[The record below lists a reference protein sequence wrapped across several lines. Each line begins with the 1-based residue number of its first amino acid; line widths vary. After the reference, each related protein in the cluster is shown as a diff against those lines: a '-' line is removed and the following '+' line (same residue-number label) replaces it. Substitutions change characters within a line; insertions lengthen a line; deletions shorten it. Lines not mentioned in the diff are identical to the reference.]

1 MTVVKGDSSKG
12 VGEGVGGRGGRSG
25 EGIIHPQAVQLGY
38 RFIISVTEL
47 YS

>member
-1 MTVVKGDSSKG
+1 MTVVKGDSSK
-12 VGEGVGGRGGRSG
+12 GVGGRGGRSG